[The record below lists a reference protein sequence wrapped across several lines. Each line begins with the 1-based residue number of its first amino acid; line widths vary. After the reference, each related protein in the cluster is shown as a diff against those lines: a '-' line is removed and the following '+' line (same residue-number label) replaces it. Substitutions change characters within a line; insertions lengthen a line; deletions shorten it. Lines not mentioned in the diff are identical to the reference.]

1 MKVLIADGL
10 APEGVDRLQMHAEV
24 VIRQDLSPEELLRAV
39 ADVDAVVVRSRTRV
53 SREVIDRAAHLRVI
67 ARAGVGID
75 NIDVD
80 AATRRGIIVLNTPE
94 SSTISA
100 AEHTIAL
107 LLALARQLPAA
118 HLATS
123 QGRWQ
128 RERFTG
134 TELYGK
140 TLGII
145 GLGKIGGEVARR
157 AAAFGLRVIAF
168 DLYVSADRA
177 TRLGAELV
185 PWETVLEQS
194 DILTLHVP
202 LTPRTQHL
210 IGAAELARMR
220 PGVRIINCARGGL
233 IDERALLA
241 TLEEGKVAGAA
252 LDVFEQEPPGISPLL
267 QHPRVIVT
275 PHIAAS
281 TEEAQRTIAVE
292 VAEQVLAALG
302 GRPVKGAVNA
312 PLIGE
317 ETWQRLR
324 PFVGLTRSLGAVAQQ
339 LVEGQVLG
347 VELVYEGEVAAEETA
362 PLNASFLLG
371 LLEAISEQPV
381 NLINAP
387 VLANERGIKLSEL
400 RQGQSEDFSSLIRIR
415 IETTK
420 GPLVVGGTLF
430 GRHEPR
436 ITHLNDYRIDLVPA
450 SHMLFVWNVDRPGM
464 IGRVGNI
471 LGSHQVNIAGM
482 QVGRVAPGGTA
493 VMVLTVDAP
502 APDAVVQEIARVDGI
517 TAIKAVNI
525 YGHPTF

>member
-1 MKVLIADGL
+1 MKVLVTDGL
-10 APEGVDRLQMHAEV
+10 AAEGVERLQAHAEV
-24 VIRQDLSPEELLRAV
+24 LVRQELSSAELLA
-39 ADVDAVVVRSRTRV
+39 AITDVDAVIVRSRTRV
-53 SREVIDRAAHLRVI
+53 SRDVIARAARLRVI

-75 NIDVD
+75 NIDLD

-94 SSTISA
+94 TSTVSA
-100 AEHTIAL
+100 AEHTMAL
-107 LLALARQLPAA
+107 LLALTRQVPAA
-118 HLATS
+118 HLATA
-123 QGRWQ
+123 QGTWQ

-134 TELYGK
+134 IELYGK

-157 AAAFGLRVIAF
+157 ASAFGLRVIAF
-168 DLYVSADRA
+168 DPYVAADRA
-177 TRLGAELV
+177 MRLGAELV

-194 DILTLHVP
+194 DFLTLHVP

-220 PGVRIINCARGGL
+220 SGVRIINCARGGL

-241 TLEEGKVAGAA
+241 MLEEGKVAGAA
-252 LDVFEQEPPGISPLL
+252 LDVFEQEPPGSSPLL
-267 QHPRVIVT
+267 RHPRVIVT

-292 VAEQVLAALG
+292 VAEQVLAALS

-324 PFVGLTRSLGAVAQQ
+324 PFVDLMRSLGAVAQQ
-339 LVEGQVLG
+339 LAEGQVLG
-347 VELVYEGEVAAEETA
+347 VEFMYEGEVASEEIA
-362 PLNASFLLG
+362 PLTASFLQG
-371 LLEAISEQPV
+371 LLETISEQPV
-381 NLINAP
+381 NLINAA
-387 VLANERGIKLSEL
+387 VLAKERGIKLSEL
-400 RQGQSEDFSSLIRIR
+400 RREQSEDFSSLIRVR
-415 IETTK
+415 IETMR
-420 GPLVVGGTLF
+420 GPFVVGGTLF
-430 GRHEPR
+430 GRREPR

-464 IGRVGNI
+464 IGRVGTI
-471 LGSHQVNIAGM
+471 LGNHQVNIAGM
-482 QVGRVAPGGTA
+482 QVGRVVPGGTA

-502 APDAVVQEIARVDGI
+502 VPDAVVREIARVDGI

-525 YGHPTF
+525 